1 MSLTIFNKN
10 KDDIIQ
16 HAVKIGIYLE
26 NSNYSTI
33 TENYIKYKIASIHE
47 LNCDGNCINDNIC
60 IKISE
65 PPYAYLLFLVLGEVI
80 VITLFITRKKLKRNN

>member
-16 HAVKIGIYLE
+16 HTIKIGIYLE

-33 TENYIKYKIASIHE
+33 TEN
-47 LNCDGNCINDNIC
+47 
-60 IKISE
+60 
-65 PPYAYLLFLVLGEVI
+65 
-80 VITLFITRKKLKRNN
+80 